1 MNLLYE
7 VYNNDENGRHINT
20 LGTIYAESKNE
31 ALKLSAEYFN
41 NKEIYTTGFYNAMLV
56 EASIEMENKDEYQAN
71 KLREAKWDILRYS
84 TPIEF

>member
-1 MNLLYE
+1 MKHLFE

-20 LGTIYAESKNE
+20 LGTIYAESKDE

-41 NKEIYTTGFYNAMLV
+41 NKEIYTTGFYNVELV
-56 EASIEMENKDEYQAN
+56 EASIIMENKDEYQAN